1 MCAGPRY
8 ERRSPGSR
16 TPGAVKIRHRVLQD
30 PHHRVVKEL
39 PKTISGKIKRAEI
52 RKDAAQ
58 RHKWRHQDV
67 AGMEWA
73 GNE

>member
-1 MCAGPRY
+1 
-8 ERRSPGSR
+8 
-16 TPGAVKIRHRVLQD
+16 VKIRHRVLQD